1 MIDTCHETVTLLSV
15 FGLLSV
21 VPSGGK
27 YSEIK
32 GSYYY
37 QVAKLVIKLHKGQV
51 INLHQFYEMKVS
63 IYVTHEESNKTDEYP
78 THLCSSCIV
87 ECY

>member
-1 MIDTCHETVTLLSV
+1 MIDTCHETVALLSV

-37 QVAKLVIKLHKGQV
+37 QEAKLVIKLHKGQV
-51 INLHQFYEMKVS
+51 INLHQFF
-63 IYVTHEESNKTDEYP
+63 
-78 THLCSSCIV
+78 
-87 ECY
+87 